1 MTKFQNF
8 PTDGSMFKKDDKLN
22 IATVSLVLDNRRVSL
37 PKDASLAAGLLGIG
51 EIESRVSLSSG
62 KTCSPHCLMG
72 VCCECMMEI
81 DGIRR
86 QACMTEPRE
95 GMVINRGLDST
106 PSQKKEDPHGPS
118 L

>member
-8 PTDGSMFKKDDKLN
+8 PTDGSMFKKDEN
-22 IATVSLVLDNRRVSL
+22 PYIATVCVVLDNRRVSL

-95 GMVINRGLDST
+95 GMVINRHLGSK
-106 PSQKKEDPHGPS
+106 PAQQEEDIHAS